1 MPVDNNVADHIARY
15 QDTIKK
21 LKVIPNMEQHCKN
34 IQKFVD
40 DDLLRLNNLNKNAD
54 IDSALTR
61 QRAVARANYF

>member
-21 LKVIPNMEQHCKN
+21 LKDIPNMEQHCKN

>member
-1 MPVDNNVADHIARY
+1 
-15 QDTIKK
+15 
-21 LKVIPNMEQHCKN
+21 MEQHCKN

-40 DDLLRLNNLNKNAD
+40 DDLLRLNNLTKNAD

>member
-1 MPVDNNVADHIARY
+1 
-15 QDTIKK
+15 
-21 LKVIPNMEQHCKN
+21 MEQHCKN

-40 DDLLRLNNLNKNAD
+40 DDLIRSKNLKFNAD